1 MAIPAWRS
9 SLVSPPAPLTAR
21 FPLWDPGTQ
30 IVQGVEESGKK
41 KDKISASSVEVQIS
55 TEEEEVLPVHLK
67 AQCYYS
73 LRELFGCA
81 TTKQHAASVSAGH
94 AFVSE
99 TRDRV
104 TVWTCLLQREKA
116 WQPLL
121 SQVEPQK
128 TLTCENYTRTSRSAA
143 LEKTKNKLRAEF
155 IISTGKLC
163 DDVDQTRGRL
173 RWWGRVESLDVRD
186 LDPPL
191 QIWLFHSE
199 GTLNVYSTILNW
211 FTFKKKKRKE
221 KMEKTSAPCLASA
234 HSCCVWSKDAG
245 VFSAL
250 FMTCAVNVW
259 PLVDNEAHWGEQ

>member
-1 MAIPAWRS
+1 M
-9 SLVSPPAPLTAR
+9 
-21 FPLWDPGTQ
+21 
-30 IVQGVEESGKK
+30 
-41 KDKISASSVEVQIS
+41 
-55 TEEEEVLPVHLK
+55 HLK
-67 AQCYYS
+67 ARCYYS

-143 LEKTKNKLRAEF
+143 LEKKTK
-155 IISTGKLC
+155 
-163 DDVDQTRGRL
+163 QTKSR
-173 RWWGRVESLDVRD
+173 
-186 LDPPL
+186 
-191 QIWLFHSE
+191 IYH
-199 GTLNVYSTILNW
+199 LNW
-211 FTFKKKKRKE
+211 KTVRWCWSDTREAALMRARGEPGCAWPRPASSNLTVSLWGNTKCLLHDIKLIHIQKKKEKK

>member
-1 MAIPAWRS
+1 MNLP
-9 SLVSPPAPLTAR
+9 PPAREGVTTASQ
-21 FPLWDPGTQ
+21 PSGATEDSDLWELHQDKSKCRT
-30 IVQGVEESGKK
+30 GK
-41 KDKISASSVEVQIS
+41 
-55 TEEEEVLPVHLK
+55 
-67 AQCYYS
+67 
-73 LRELFGCA
+73 
-81 TTKQHAASVSAGH
+81 
-94 AFVSE
+94 
-99 TRDRV
+99 
-104 TVWTCLLQREKA
+104 
-116 WQPLL
+116 
-121 SQVEPQK
+121 
-128 TLTCENYTRTSRSAA
+128 N
-143 LEKTKNKLRAEF
+143 KNKLRAEF